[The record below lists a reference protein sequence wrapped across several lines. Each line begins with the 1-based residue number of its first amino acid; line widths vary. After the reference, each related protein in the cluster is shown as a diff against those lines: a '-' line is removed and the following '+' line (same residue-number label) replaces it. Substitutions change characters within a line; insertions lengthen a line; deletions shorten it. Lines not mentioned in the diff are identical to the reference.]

1 MSALQFPSDQDF
13 DIVAATAA
21 TIKWG
26 DLPTGTVY
34 AIKAIKVTKDKYGVS
49 FVGDLET
56 QDGDQSKVWL
66 PQRLGDDLKGCELPV
81 FVMSKGFKLSMLVK
95 HEGSYKYYAYM
106 APLKR
111 KASK

>member
-13 DIVAATAA
+13 DTVAATAA

-26 DLPTGTVY
+26 DLPRGTVY

-49 FVGDLET
+49 FVGDL
-56 QDGDQSKVWL
+56 S
-66 PQRLGDDLKGCELPV
+66 
-81 FVMSKGFKLSMLVK
+81 
-95 HEGSYKYYAYM
+95 KYYAYM